1 MVFKVW
7 GIFFPAPKSLNT
19 SYTRICIHMKDI
31 FDNSILCEK
40 CGIKMKRVDLAR
52 NGFVL
57 RAVVCPRCSNKILH
71 PVDEQEYHKFMNL
84 RNKKFNVKMR
94 LVGNSYAV
102 SIPKE
107 IVSFMSE
114 QKQIMDEMVKL
125 CFEDFGKLS
134 LSFEPLNE
142 VRSKNER

>member
-1 MVFKVW
+1 
-7 GIFFPAPKSLNT
+7 
-19 SYTRICIHMKDI
+19 MKDI
-31 FDNSILCEK
+31 FDNTILCDRCEV
-40 CGIKMKRVDLAR
+40 KMERVDLVK
-52 NGFVL
+52 NGFLL
-57 RAVVCPRCSNKILH
+57 RAVICPKCSSKILH
-71 PVDEQEYHKFMNL
+71 PVDEQEYHRFVTL
-84 RNKKFNVKMR
+84 RNKEFNVKMR

-134 LSFEPLNE
+134 LSFEPLHE
-142 VRSKNER
+142 VRSKNEG